1 MRRARFKNPWLVAA
15 LVAPQLLIV
24 FVFFYWP
31 TAQAIFWS
39 LTFEKPWGGG
49 SEWAGLHHFRELLG
63 DPRYWDSV
71 RVSLLYAVGTAALGM
86 GLALVLAL
94 FADRQLAGYRL
105 YRVGMIWPYAV
116 AAPAIGLAFRYV
128 FNPSAG
134 IMSYLNAVLPGL
146 WDPVMTGWQ
155 SLLMIIIAGA
165 WKNISYNFIF
175 FLAALQSIPRGLVE
189 AAALDGAGVAR
200 RMRDIQLPLMAPTFF
215 FVLVINIADS
225 FTDSF
230 GIVDT
235 MTDGGPARATN
246 LLVYRIYSDG
256 FQGQNYSSAAA
267 QSVILMALVIA
278 LTILQFRFVERKIHY
293 T

>member
-1 MRRARFKNPWLVAA
+1 
-15 LVAPQLLIV
+15 
-24 FVFFYWP
+24 
-31 TAQAIFWS
+31 
-39 LTFEKPWGGG
+39 
-49 SEWAGLHHFRELLG
+49 
-63 DPRYWDSV
+63 
-71 RVSLLYAVGTAALGM
+71 M

-189 AAALDGAGVAR
+189 AAALDGAGVTR

-235 MTDGGPARATN
+235 MTVGGPARATN

-278 LTILQFRFVERKIHY
+278 LTVLQFRFVERKIHY